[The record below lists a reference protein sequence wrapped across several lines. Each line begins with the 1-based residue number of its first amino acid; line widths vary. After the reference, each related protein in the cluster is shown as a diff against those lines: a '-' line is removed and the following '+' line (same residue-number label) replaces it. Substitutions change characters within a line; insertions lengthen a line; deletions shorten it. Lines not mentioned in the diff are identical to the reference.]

1 MDRYER
7 GLGEIADL
15 EGQLEIA
22 KDIHWEQIPVFQAGT
37 SQIHCK

>member
-7 GLGEIADL
+7 GLGKIADL

-22 KDIHWEQIPVFQAGT
+22 KDRVDCT
-37 SQIHCK
+37 DR